1 MAEFEL
7 YRYTHADGSS
17 KDWAI
22 RLNGDGRFTT
32 RWGRTGTRLPQDKT
46 KALRHP
52 DEVHHLKQAKRRKGY
67 ELIGRVEIDNAG
79 NLLTPI
85 QGVTPATPPVR
96 PRIKAVY
103 WTIDLINPE
112 NRAVRDHLGNRVQ
125 ALIGQIKAAGNL
137 EKSPQWDGWRQ
148 LIELTE
154 RAALAEISGQIRQGH
169 GVIPL
174 LFLMT
179 TLRQSELNDVQIGIA
194 GEEAR
199 EIGALKAEHELLAW
213 FGTDLESARP
223 MAEALGL
230 MQPRMNLTTLAG
242 DDFYF

>member
-22 RLNGDGRFTT
+22 RLNGDGSFTT
-32 RWGRTGTRLPQDKT
+32 RWGRTGSRLPQDNT
-46 KALRHP
+46 KPLRHP

-67 ELIGRVEIDNAG
+67 ELIGHVQIDAAG
-79 NLLTPI
+79 NLLTSV

-103 WTIDLINPE
+103 WSIELTNPGKP
-112 NRAVRDHLGNRVQ
+112 AVRDRLGNRVQ
-125 ALIGQIKAAGNL
+125 ALIGLIKAAGDI
-137 EKSPQWDGWRQ
+137 EASSRWDGWRQ
-148 LIELTE
+148 LIDLTE
-154 RAALAEISGQIRQGH
+154 SDALVELSGQIRQGH

-174 LFLMT
+174 LFLMA
-179 TLRQSELNDVQIGIA
+179 LRQSALDDVQIGIA

-199 EIGALKAEHELLAW
+199 EIGDLKAELELLAW
-213 FGTDLESARP
+213 FGTDLESVRLL
-223 MAEALGL
+223 AEALEL
-230 MQPRMNLTTLAG
+230 LQPRINLTTLAG

>member
-7 YRYTHADGSS
+7 YRYTHADGST

-22 RLNGDGRFTT
+22 RLNGDGSFTT
-32 RWGRTGTRLPQDKT
+32 RWGRTGSRLPQDKT
-46 KALRHP
+46 KPLRHP

-67 ELIGRVEIDNAG
+67 ELIGRVQMDNAG

-85 QGVTPATPPVR
+85 QGVTLATPPVR

-103 WTIDLINPE
+103 WTIELISPGK
-112 NRAVRDHLGNRVQ
+112 RAVRDRLGNRVQ
-125 ALIGQIKAAGNL
+125 ALIGLIQTTGDVA
-137 EKSPQWDGWRQ
+137 ESSRWEGWRQ

-154 RAALAEISGQIRQGH
+154 SDQLAELSGQIRQGH

-174 LFLMT
+174 LFLMAM
-179 TLRQSELNDVQIGIA
+179 RQSELDDVQIGIA

-199 EIGALKAEHELLAW
+199 EIGDLKAEHELLAW
-213 FGTDLESARP
+213 FGTELDAVRP
-223 MAEALGL
+223 MAEALEL
-230 MQPRMNLTTLAG
+230 VQPRINLTTLAG

>member
-7 YRYTHADGSS
+7 YRYSHADGSS

-22 RLNGDGRFTT
+22 RLNGDGSFTT
-32 RWGRTGTRLPQDKT
+32 RWGRTGSRLPQDKT
-46 KALRHP
+46 KPLRHP

-67 ELIGRVEIDNAG
+67 ELVGRVQIDAAG

-103 WTIDLINPE
+103 WSIELTNPGKP
-112 NRAVRDHLGNRVQ
+112 AVRDRLGNRVQ
-125 ALIGQIKAAGNL
+125 SLIGLIKAAGDI
-137 EKSPQWDGWRQ
+137 EASSRWDGWRQ
-148 LIELTE
+148 LIDLTE
-154 RAALAEISGQIRQGH
+154 SDALVELSGKIRQGH

-174 LFLMT
+174 LFLLA
-179 TLRQSELNDVQIGIA
+179 LRQSELDNVQIGIA

-199 EIGALKAEHELLAW
+199 EIGDLKAEPELLAW
-213 FGTDLESARP
+213 FGTDLESVRP
-223 MAEALGL
+223 LAEALEL
-230 MQPRMNLTTLAG
+230 LQPRINLTTLVG
-242 DDFYF
+242 DNFYF

>member
-22 RLNGDGRFTT
+22 RLNGDGSFTT
-32 RWGRTGTRLPQDKT
+32 RWGKTGSRLPQDKT

-67 ELIGRVEIDNAG
+67 ELIGRVEIDGAG
-79 NLLTPI
+79 NLLTPV

-103 WTIDLINPE
+103 WNIELVNPGK
-112 NRAVRDHLGNRVQ
+112 RMVRDQLGNRVQ
-125 ALIGQIKAAGNL
+125 ALIGAIKASGNIEESSL
-137 EKSPQWDGWRQ
+137 WNGWRQ
-148 LIELTE
+148 LIDLTE
-154 RAALAEISGQIRQGH
+154 GDPLAELSGQIRQGH

-174 LFLMT
+174 LFLMA
-179 TLRQSELNDVQIGIA
+179 LRQSALDNVQIGIA

-199 EIGALKAEHELLAW
+199 EIGDLKAEHDLLAW
-213 FGTDLESARP
+213 FGTDLEAVRP
-223 MAEALGL
+223 LAEALGL
-230 MQPRMNLTTLAG
+230 LQPRINLTTLAG

>member
-22 RLNGDGRFTT
+22 RLNGDGSFTT
-32 RWGRTGTRLPQDKT
+32 RWGKTGSRLPQDKT
-46 KALRHP
+46 KALRQP
-52 DEVHHLKQAKRRKGY
+52 DEVHHLKQTKQRKGY
-67 ELIGRVEIDNAG
+67 ELIGRVEIDHAG

-85 QGVTPATPPVR
+85 QGVTPAPPPVR

-103 WTIDLINPE
+103 WSIELINLGK
-112 NRAVRDHLGNRVQ
+112 RAVRDQLGNRVQ
-125 ALIGQIKAAGNL
+125 ALIGMIQAAGDVAAA
-137 EKSPQWDGWRQ
+137 SRWDGWRQ
-148 LIELTE
+148 LIDLTE
-154 RAALAEISGQIRQGH
+154 GDQLAELSGQIRQGH

-174 LFLMT
+174 LFLMA
-179 TLRQSELNDVQIGIA
+179 LRQSALDDVQIGIA

-199 EIGALKAEHELLAW
+199 EIGDLKAEHDLLAW
-213 FGTDLESARP
+213 FGTDLDAVRP
-223 MAEALGL
+223 MAEALEL
-230 MQPRMNLTTLAG
+230 LQPRINLATLAG

>member
-22 RLNGDGRFTT
+22 RLNGDGSFTT
-32 RWGRTGTRLPQDKT
+32 RWGRTGSRLPQDNT
-46 KALRHP
+46 KPLRHL

-67 ELIGRVEIDNAG
+67 ELIGRVQIDHAG
-79 NLLTPI
+79 NLLTPV

-96 PRIKAVY
+96 PRIKAIY
-103 WTIDLINPE
+103 WTIELINPGK
-112 NRAVRDHLGNRVQ
+112 RAVRDQLGNRVQ
-125 ALIGQIKAAGNL
+125 ALIGLIQAAGDVAV
-137 EKSPQWDGWRQ
+137 SSRWDGWRQ
-148 LIELTE
+148 LIDLTE
-154 RAALAEISGQIRQGH
+154 NDQLAELSGQIRQGH

-174 LFLMT
+174 LFLMA
-179 TLRQSELNDVQIGIA
+179 LRQSALDDMQIGIA

-199 EIGALKAEHELLAW
+199 EIGDLKAEHELLAW
-213 FGTDLESARP
+213 LGSDLEAVRP
-223 MAEALGL
+223 LAEALGL
-230 MQPRMNLTTLAG
+230 LQPRINLTTLAG

>member
-22 RLNGDGRFTT
+22 RLNGDGSFTT
-32 RWGRTGTRLPQDKT
+32 RWGRTGSRLPQDKT
-46 KALRHP
+46 KPLRHP

-67 ELIGRVEIDNAG
+67 ELIGRVEIDNSG
-79 NLLTPI
+79 NLLTPVKGI
-85 QGVTPATPPVR
+85 TPATPPVR
-96 PRIKAVY
+96 SRIKAIY
-103 WTIDLINPE
+103 WSIELINPGK
-112 NRAVRDHLGNRVQ
+112 RAVRDRLGNRVQ
-125 ALIGQIKAAGNL
+125 ALIGLIQAAGNI
-137 EKSPQWDGWRQ
+137 EESSRWDGWRQ

-154 RAALAEISGQIRQGH
+154 SGQVTELSGQIRQGH

-174 LFLMT
+174 LFLMA
-179 TLRQSELNDVQIGIA
+179 LRQSGLDDVQIGIA

-199 EIGALKAEHELLAW
+199 EIGDLKAEPKLLAW
-213 FGTDLESARP
+213 FGTDLEAVRP
-223 MAEALGL
+223 MVEALEL
-230 MQPRMNLTTLAG
+230 LPPRINLTTLAG

>member
-22 RLNGDGRFTT
+22 RLNGDGSFTT
-32 RWGRTGTRLPQDKT
+32 RWGRTGSRLPQDKI
-46 KALRHP
+46 KPLRHP

-79 NLLTPI
+79 NLLTPV

-96 PRIKAVY
+96 PRIMTVY
-103 WTIDLINPE
+103 WTIELINLRK
-112 NRAVRDHLGNRVQ
+112 RAVRDRLGNRVQ
-125 ALIGQIKAAGNL
+125 ALIGAIKASGNI
-137 EKSPQWDGWRQ
+137 EESSRWDGWRQ
-148 LIELTE
+148 LIDLTE
-154 RAALAEISGQIRQGH
+154 SDQLAELSGQIRHGH

-174 LFLMT
+174 LFLMA
-179 TLRQSELNDVQIGIA
+179 LRQSELDDVQIGIA

-199 EIGALKAEHELLAW
+199 EIGDLKAEHELLAW
-213 FGTDLESARP
+213 FGTDLDAVRP

-230 MQPRMNLTTLAG
+230 LQPRINLTTLAG